1 MVKRRGTG
9 TTGPDTKARP
19 ATPTDP
25 ATAVDRGTD
34 GSGALG
40 FEAAL
45 QELETLVEQLEDG
58 ELELEQA
65 LASFER
71 GVALSRR
78 CGELLDRAERRI
90 EMLVDEGGKIAI
102 RPLDSEDLAPT
113 ES

>member
-1 MVKRRGTG
+1 MAKPRGSGSAGSDAQSSPVTE
-9 TTGPDTKARP
+9 
-19 ATPTDP
+19 
-25 ATAVDRGTD
+25 

-45 QELETLVEQLEDG
+45 QELETLVEQLEGG

-78 CGELLDRAERRI
+78 CSELLDRAERRI
-90 EMLVDEGGKIAI
+90 EMLVDEGGRVAV
-102 RPLDSEDLAPT
+102 RSVDPEDLVPT